1 MWRQIEEVS
10 EGQRMTLMNR
20 GSPRVHPHSRKCLA
34 ERGMSDAQHTRRLR
48 DAAFGQ
54 EDIEHV
60 KLVPLQI
67 GFITVGN
74 SVYDAASV
82 VGLIWRA

>member
-1 MWRQIEEVS
+1 
-10 EGQRMTLMNR
+10 
-20 GSPRVHPHSRKCLA
+20 
-34 ERGMSDAQHTRRLR
+34 MSDAQHTRRLC